1 MDYSRFDLPD
11 FAGVKKRDY
20 FLALVSGGLLAAA
33 FPKLGLS
40 ILAWVAFVPL
50 LLACGRKSAGK
61 AFKLGFVSG
70 IAAYAGI
77 LYWINIVV
85 TTYGKLHPVV
95 SFIVFMILV
104 VYLAAYVGVFM
115 YLVRKA
121 EEKGVPVLL
130 SFPVLWVALEYLRSF
145 LLTGF
150 PWASL
155 GYSQYSVLSLI
166 QIADVT
172 GVYGVSFLIALANA
186 VVYELIKGVVKKER
200 SIHPGRGVV
209 IFLILFAATVVY
221 GFTKLDRAETGTP
234 IRVALVQ
241 GNIDQSVKWDP
252 AYQEATVAIYE
263 RLTRLAGAPGVDLVV
278 WPESA
283 APFYLQDGESYSSRI
298 KGLATMVNA
307 HLVVGS
313 PAYDNEGG
321 VIKYRNSAFLIS
333 PQSGIAGRSD
343 KVHLVPF
350 GEYVPL
356 AKLLPFVHKLVVGV
370 GDFSPGA
377 GTVPLS
383 IGNGKIGVL
392 VCFEGIFPELSRSY
406 VQSGS
411 RMLVNITN
419 DAWYGRS
426 SAPYQHLS
434 MTVFRAVENRVP
446 LVRAA
451 NTGISAIIDSEGRIK
466 KQTEL
471 FQEAFVN
478 GEVILGTKNTLYS
491 RFGDVFAKVCL
502 LLSALIVITAFVR
515 KKRSKRGMMHV

>member
-1 MDYSRFDLPD
+1 VDYSRFDLPD

-172 GVYGVSFLIALANA
+172 GVYGISFLIALANA

-221 GFTKLDRAETGTP
+221 GFTKLDRAETGNGHP
-234 IRVALVQ
+234 ERPEQVLGVAGGDEDVDAQ
-241 GNIDQSVKWDP
+241 RRRDHRNAEEPNGDAHVPDP
-252 AYQEATVAIYE
+252 Q
-263 RLTRLAGAPGVDLVV
+263 RLR
-278 WPESA
+278 
-283 APFYLQDGESYSSRI
+283 RI
-298 KGLATMVNA
+298 
-307 HLVVGS
+307 
-313 PAYDNEGG
+313 
-321 VIKYRNSAFLIS
+321 
-333 PQSGIAGRSD
+333 
-343 KVHLVPF
+343 
-350 GEYVPL
+350 
-356 AKLLPFVHKLVVGV
+356 GV
-370 GDFSPGA
+370 GRRSFDELCKCCHANPR
-377 GTVPLS
+377 TV
-383 IGNGKIGVL
+383 V
-392 VCFEGIFPELSRSY
+392 
-406 VQSGS
+406 
-411 RMLVNITN
+411 
-419 DAWYGRS
+419 
-426 SAPYQHLS
+426 
-434 MTVFRAVENRVP
+434 
-446 LVRAA
+446 
-451 NTGISAIIDSEGRIK
+451 
-466 KQTEL
+466 
-471 FQEAFVN
+471 
-478 GEVILGTKNTLYS
+478 
-491 RFGDVFAKVCL
+491 DVMCIRRL
-502 LLSALIVITAFVR
+502 
-515 KKRSKRGMMHV
+515 